1 MRVAYVV
8 CALLIS
14 FEKKEI
20 TKIFQSK
27 WISPCSCYYIKKER
41 DMWCVRIFYI
51 KTERIKV
58 HTAEQVQQTNK
69 KQKESENENSEG
81 KKKMKQQ
88 L

>member
-41 DMWCVRIFYI
+41 DMWCVRI

-69 KQKESENENSEG
+69 KQKESENENNEG

>member
-1 MRVAYVV
+1 
-8 CALLIS
+8 
-14 FEKKEI
+14 
-20 TKIFQSK
+20 
-27 WISPCSCYYIKKER
+27 
-41 DMWCVRIFYI
+41 MWCVRIFYI

-69 KQKESENENSEG
+69 KQKESENENNEG